1 MLRKALVAR
10 EMKVVL
16 EADGGGWHVHL
27 PEVAG
32 CRSHGRSIAEA
43 RRNIREALS
52 LCEDVLPGAS
62 GIASKVTF
70 VEEIRIPRAAQRAM
84 TRALKA
90 RVEAQR
96 KDEEAAKTA
105 AEGARELRRAGLS
118 LRDAGLLLQLSH
130 QRIKQL
136 TE

>member
-1 MLRKALVAR
+1 MLRKELVAR

-16 EADGGGWHVHL
+16 EADGGAWHVHV

-52 LCEDVLPGAS
+52 ICEDVLPDAAR
-62 GIASKVTF
+62 IAATVVF
-70 VEEIRIPRAAQRAM
+70 VEEIRVPRIAQRAM
-84 TRALKA
+84 AKALKA
-90 RVEAQR
+90 RLEAQK
-96 KDEEAAKTA
+96 KDEEAAKSA
-105 AEGARELRRAGLS
+105 AEGARALRRAGLS
-118 LRDAGLLLQLSH
+118 LRDAGVLLQLSH